1 MDLKK
6 IAEEIRE
13 VIEKRKNELELG
25 FIEDDHVYFMKD
37 TDGVIKN
44 TFPSVSKIVKRFH
57 IEFDSE
63 TKALEMSNG
72 DKNKAKKLLMEWA
85 ESGNRATSMGSRVHY
100 FLESELV
107 SQYNNYKNV
116 REPIFDCDDELIDRS
131 NSMIVGGKEYIDL
144 MHERGAVLL
153 DTEMVLGDPEL
164 GYVGQ
169 PDKVWLILNKNKT
182 GYGFVITDWKG
193 LPLDTPILTN
203 NGWKTMGTLTFDD
216 MVFDKDGELVKIKN
230 ISKVKNV
237 KCIKIK
243 FNNGEE
249 IVSDFEHRWLVYTSR
264 NGIKKHKVLTTLEIK
279 EYYDTNKDL
288 KSYDILK
295 IENAKPLKTEKVNL
309 QIDPYV
315 FGVWLGDGHSA
326 DGKITQMNENV
337 WSEIKKRGYDI
348 GQDVS
353 KSGAGRATT
362 RTIFGLRHEL
372 AKLNL
377 LKNKHIPDV
386 FILSSYEQRVDLLR
400 GLMDSD
406 GYYNKK
412 RKRFI
417 ISTTRTYQVNFCVEL
432 ISSLGL
438 KSKILKYYKK
448 INDKKIQCYN
458 VEFSTNDFNPFLCR
472 NQDINIEYKKDKRTY
487 RNIVSV
493 EEVESVPTKCIEVD
507 SQTSTFLFGK
517 SLIVTHNTNQERKF
531 QVQHYTKKMLSPFE
545 LYHDTALTHYFVQLP
560 LYGKLLLKMLES
572 SKFKDIKLLG
582 CVITHLKDNKT
593 FTEYK
598 VPQDMTETI
607 LKLNVKNYLK

>member
-13 VIEKRKNELELG
+13 VFEKRKNELELG

-107 SQYNNYKNV
+107 SQYDNYKNV

-182 GYGFVITDWKG
+182 GYGFLITDWK
-193 LPLDTPILTN
+193 
-203 NGWKTMGTLTFDD
+203 
-216 MVFDKDGELVKIKN
+216 
-230 ISKVKNV
+230 
-237 KCIKIK
+237 
-243 FNNGEE
+243 
-249 IVSDFEHRWLVYTSR
+249 
-264 NGIKKHKVLTTLEIK
+264 
-279 EYYDTNKDL
+279 
-288 KSYDILK
+288 
-295 IENAKPLKTEKVNL
+295 
-309 QIDPYV
+309 
-315 FGVWLGDGHSA
+315 
-326 DGKITQMNENV
+326 
-337 WSEIKKRGYDI
+337 
-348 GQDVS
+348 
-353 KSGAGRATT
+353 
-362 RTIFGLRHEL
+362 
-372 AKLNL
+372 
-377 LKNKHIPDV
+377 
-386 FILSSYEQRVDLLR
+386 
-400 GLMDSD
+400 
-406 GYYNKK
+406 
-412 RKRFI
+412 
-417 ISTTRTYQVNFCVEL
+417 
-432 ISSLGL
+432 
-438 KSKILKYYKK
+438 
-448 INDKKIQCYN
+448 
-458 VEFSTNDFNPFLCR
+458 
-472 NQDINIEYKKDKRTY
+472 
-487 RNIVSV
+487 
-493 EEVESVPTKCIEVD
+493 
-507 SQTSTFLFGK
+507 
-517 SLIVTHNTNQERKF
+517 TNQERKF

-545 LYHDTALTHYFVQLP
+545 LYYDTALTHYFVQLP

-598 VPQDMTETI
+598 VPQDITKTI
-607 LKLNVKNYLK
+607 LKLNVKDYLK